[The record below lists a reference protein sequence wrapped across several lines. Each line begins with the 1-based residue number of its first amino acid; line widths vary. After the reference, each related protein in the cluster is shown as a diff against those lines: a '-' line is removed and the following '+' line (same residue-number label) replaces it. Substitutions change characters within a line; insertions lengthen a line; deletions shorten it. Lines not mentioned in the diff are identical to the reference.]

1 MGLLLATGA
10 LKKKEPDNPPPRTV
24 LQEGQ
29 ETLTAFE
36 KLFPQQFGIEEEA
49 ANKYAGLSEGIVSK
63 YAPALTKT
71 IRDLSATPE
80 STVLY
85 DELNRQANE
94 ELKAGSTLTPSMRR
108 ELEQYTRAGAAARG
122 FGYGPSDLTE
132 EVMTLGSA
140 GEALKTQRRGF
151 AQDVLSFDTAR
162 NQNASSA
169 ALQSVFGEVP
179 TPPAATPFQ
188 PYAADVNNTNFNAGW
203 TNKISTRNY
212 NAAVTGA
219 LIGAIGSIVGGA
231 AGGAT
236 KACWVARE
244 VFGEENALWR
254 IFQSWLFEDAPAW
267 LRWLYL
273 RRGERWARWLQ
284 DKPRVK
290 KIVRAWMA
298 RQIGTKLKAEIRK
311 RK

>member
-10 LKKKEPDNPPPRTV
+10 LKKKEPAAPPPRTV
-24 LQEGQ
+24 LQEGRD
-29 ETLTAFE
+29 TLTAFE
-36 KLFPQQFGIEEEA
+36 QLFPQQFGIEEQA

-63 YAPALTKT
+63 YAPALTKS

-80 STVLY
+80 STAIY
-85 DELNRQANE
+85 DELNRQASE
-94 ELKAGSTLTPSMRR
+94 ELHAGSTLTPSMRR

-122 FGYGPSDLTE
+122 FGYGPSDLTS

-140 GEALKTQRRGF
+140 GEELKGRRRGF

-162 NQNASSA
+162 NQAASSA

-179 TPPAATPFQ
+179 TPPQATPFQ

-203 TNKISTRNY
+203 TDKIATRNY

-219 LIGAIGSIVGGA
+219 LIGAIGQIVGGGAGA
-231 AGGAT
+231 AG
-236 KACWVARE
+236 KAAGCWVARE
-244 VFGEENALWR
+244 VFGEENALWQ
-254 IFQSWLFEDAPAW
+254 IFQSWLFEDGPRW

-290 KIVRAWMA
+290 KMVRAWMA
-298 RQIGTKLKAEIRK
+298 GRVWTRLKAEF
-311 RK
+311 